1 MAVLYFLAA
10 YAAVVAAATST
21 TAMME
26 PESESMST
34 TNIREPGYNMSEPGY
49 NMSEPGYNMSYNMSE
64 TTTIGAST
72 STASTN
78 TASTNTA
85 STSSAAMTTTQQTQT
100 IVHKITLTS
109 LEAFTDAAALQAQYK
124 ASMSSASG
132 VSSSGVQV
140 QISKVVVKVTVQ
152 LTGVTEAQLA
162 QVKQGIATHAGV
174 DVSAV
179 ELVIASSRRLL
190 EQSQESED
198 ERRLSTNST
207 NWVAS
212 ITVTSSMGDVVTKA
226 KDINTAVGNA
236 TAVAAAIQS
245 STGGNVTATVAVSF
259 EVTMSAV
266 LSTGATLDTAALD
279 TAIGSSLNGTAE
291 TTQHTGGTGSSPS
304 PSPTTTEQG
313 LRATDDSPLSSGYI
327 LVAFMSVLLGVRTI

>member
-26 PESESMST
+26 PGYNMSEST

-49 NMSEPGYNMSYNMSE
+49 NMSEPGYNMSE
-64 TTTIGAST
+64 TT
-72 STASTN
+72 
-78 TASTNTA
+78 TNTA

-198 ERRLSTNST
+198 ERRLSTNPT

-266 LSTGATLDTAALD
+266 LSTGATLDTAAID
-279 TAIGSSLNGTAE
+279 TAIGSSLNGTVE
-291 TTQHTGGTGSSPS
+291 TTQHTGGSPS
-304 PSPTTTEQG
+304 PSPTTTGQG
-313 LRATDDSPLSSGYI
+313 LRATDDSPWSSGCI

>member
-1 MAVLYFLAA
+1 MPEPEPAMD
-10 YAAVVAAATST
+10 ST
-21 TAMME
+21 TD
-26 PESESMST
+26 ST
-34 TNIREPGYNMSEPGY
+34 TTM
-49 NMSEPGYNMSYNMSE
+49 
-64 TTTIGAST
+64 GAST
-72 STASTN
+72 STTMDA
-78 TASTNTA
+78 A
-85 STSSAAMTTTQQTQT
+85 STSSAAMTTTPQTQT

-109 LEAFTDAAALQAQYK
+109 LDAFTDASALKAQYK

-140 QISKVVVKVTVQ
+140 QISQVVVKVTVQ

-226 KDINTAVGNA
+226 KDINTALGNA
-236 TAVAAAIQS
+236 TEVAASIQN
-245 STGGNVTATVAVSF
+245 STGGNVTAIVAVSF

-266 LSTGATLDTAALD
+266 LSTGATLDTAAID

-291 TTQHTGGTGSSPS
+291 TTQHIGGTGSPS
-304 PSPTTTEQG
+304 PSPSTSGPG
-313 LRATDDSPLSSGYI
+313 LRATDDAPWSSGYI